1 MQNTILYTAFLV
13 LSILLTSCAQYSDEE
28 MKKSFMNECNS
39 TGEFEEY
46 CECVF
51 QKIYD
56 KYHENWKE
64 AESIDVECEEFN
76 KWCQD
81 CFIYLPE

>member
-1 MQNTILYTAFLV
+1 MQNTILYTAFLI
-13 LSILLTSCAQYSDEE
+13 LSISLTACAQYSDEE
-28 MKKSFMNECNS
+28 MKKSFMDECNS

-56 KYHENWKE
+56 
-64 AESIDVECEEFN
+64 
-76 KWCQD
+76 
-81 CFIYLPE
+81 L